1 MTSLPSAF
9 RLSVVIPTYNR
20 RDLVLR
26 AVSSVL
32 EQAGAETIEVI
43 VADDGS
49 TDGTVA
55 AIAQRFG
62 SDKRV
67 RVNSTQRAYACAA
80 RNAGFAIA
88 TGDFICFLDSDD
100 VWLPGTLVTIAAVFA
115 AHPQLAFVSVDGN
128 TFEKPGQKIIA
139 RVVADDS
146 PGWTHAGFAHV
157 PLTSAVVTLPG
168 GAATRMRSGDFFP
181 AIILGDLFQLSGL
194 VARREAIVGAG
205 PFNER
210 FRFFNDW
217 EFFSRLCL
225 QGTGAYVD
233 CTGFR
238 RDTGRPDQISRG
250 RPPSAMAR
258 RRRFILSTLPRRF
271 PAQTGPYSNQLVHA
285 NDDAIYFMA
294 RCLAQTK
301 HRRWAR
307 RYLWRCLR
315 RGYKPVRS
323 LALMVRTFAG
333 V

>member
-1 MTSLPSAF
+1 MPSLPSVF

-26 AVSSVL
+26 AVASVL
-32 EQAGAETIEVI
+32 EQAGAESLEVI

-55 AIAQRFG
+55 AIAERFG
-62 SDKRV
+62 HDPRV
-67 RVNSTQRAYACAA
+67 RVTSTQRGYACAA
-80 RNAGFAIA
+80 RNAGFARA
-88 TGDFICFLDSDD
+88 SGDFICFLDSDD

-115 AHPQLAFVSVDGN
+115 AYPELAFVSVDGN
-128 TFEKPGQKIIA
+128 TIEKPGQKIVA

-146 PGWTHAGFAHV
+146 PGWTHAGFAQV
-157 PLTSAVVTLPG
+157 PLTSSEITLPG
-168 GAATRMRSGDFFP
+168 GASTRMRSGDFFP

-194 VARREAIVGAG
+194 VARREAVVAAG

-225 QGTGAYVD
+225 QGKGAYVD

-250 RPPSAMAR
+250 RPISAMAR
-258 RRRFILSTLPRRF
+258 RHRFILRSLPRRF
-271 PAQTGPYSNQLVHA
+271 PAKTGPYASQLARA

-294 RCLAQTK
+294 RCLAHTRR
-301 HRRWAR
+301 RRWAL

-315 RGYKPVRS
+315 HGYKPVRS
-323 LALMVRTFAG
+323 LALLARTFTA